1 MQHNDSFSSTNSTL
15 DGRLTQESVVSQM
28 HILLSA
34 FERDIDG
41 AGPLIESQ
49 EIAGLRRELH
59 ASCSE
64 MRDGLTRLSDR
75 TLKLER
81 AATKHEKRSARSIS
95 MAPAKEKVRVGLNLS
110 LWPKA

>member
-1 MQHNDSFSSTNSTL
+1 MQHDDSFSSTNSTL
-15 DGRLTQESVVSQM
+15 DGRPTQESVVSQM

-41 AGPLIESQ
+41 TGPLIESQ
-49 EIAGLRRELH
+49 EIAGLRIELH

-81 AATKHEKRSARSIS
+81 ASTRHEERSARSIS
-95 MAPAKEKVRVGLNLS
+95 MGPSEEKIRVGLNPS